1 MGTAHTPADNIFY
14 DLVAIEYHAL
24 KGSQVYEQYIRDAAE
39 HEDVRRFIEQVKQE
53 DDQRAIRCH
62 ELIQKLTQEATQK
75 TPVGQR

>member
-14 DLVAIEYHAL
+14 DLVSIEYHAL
-24 KGSQVYEQYIRDAAE
+24 KGSQLYDQFMRDAAE

-53 DDQRAIRCH
+53 DNQRAIRCH